1 MLDFWVQDCQ
11 TGNWP
16 YYIFERTAILVC
28 LLIIELQH
36 ANGFK
41 YVDTSTITGSILE
54 RSQDDIDITYT
65 HSNTSSTP
73 AKRKRPGVQSQNSR
87 LQGPPSFLNRPKKQ
101 TRENINNLKIMNE
114 LKAEN
119 NQLKA
124 RVQKILDLKDELE
137 QQYISA
143 NEHKNQSVAIEDRLK
158 QKIEEKDRTIFDLN
172 GDCQRNEEKMRE
184 LRDKEELSHKENI
197 EHQSKNLDLM
207 KRCESEQSKIKELKV
222 KINLP

>member
-1 MLDFWVQDCQ
+1 
-11 TGNWP
+11 
-16 YYIFERTAILVC
+16 
-28 LLIIELQH
+28 
-36 ANGFK
+36 
-41 YVDTSTITGSILE
+41 
-54 RSQDDIDITYT
+54 
-65 HSNTSSTP
+65 
-73 AKRKRPGVQSQNSR
+73 
-87 LQGPPSFLNRPKKQ
+87 
-101 TRENINNLKIMNE
+101 MNE

-124 RVQKILDLKDELE
+124 RVQKISDLKDELE